1 MQRYFVIK
9 SSNDCFVVIDWE
21 DRTIFS
27 SKILKDCL
35 NVQNNL
41 NNSQNKQT
49 LHKESLESILV
60 ELVRNQNTDMWR
72 LEPDG
77 FQGASLLD
85 ENEKVVVQHVSAEVA
100 VELLRLARKIRY
112 PKDSK

>member
-9 SSNDCFVVIDWE
+9 SSNDCYVVIDE
-21 DRTIFS
+21 QDSTVYS

-41 NNSQNKQT
+41 NRNRHNYILYKQ
-49 LHKESLESILV
+49 SLEAILV
-60 ELVRNQNTDMWR
+60 ELVRDQNTDMWR
-72 LEPDG
+72 VEPDG

-100 VELLRLARKIRY
+100 VELLRMARDIRY
-112 PKDSK
+112 SKDS